1 MPRRIRSSEK
11 GRVFASRVAN
21 KALGVI
27 LESNRTKNHLPSDLI
42 DFVVGVKGLRAVLY
56 TSYVACP
63 DLCFRLGDV
72 INCLICKHLEALGR
86 FGLSPCNRGSGR

>member
-42 DFVVGVKGLRAVLY
+42 DFAVKAFHPIVYL
-56 TSYVACP
+56 
-63 DLCFRLGDV
+63 
-72 INCLICKHLEALGR
+72 ALA
-86 FGLSPCNRGSGR
+86 FGG